1 MHRYKTLLK
10 RKSAMAQ
17 PLFHKIDF
25 GNEAGDDVDPA
36 ELTTYFVE
44 QDLFSDMLD
53 PKKKIAVAVAK
64 KGVGKS
70 ALIQWLSYRIA
81 ETDPNALVVKC
92 RGSDITRAQFNLQ
105 AKLESPNDY
114 IRDWMVR
121 LCAIANRRIASD
133 IGAAL
138 TDDKMTL
145 VETAELDGFKQKNLV
160 SALTSRFTKILDRL
174 APTASKVT
182 NEVELLKRL
191 EPRELWI
198 LIDDL
203 DATFQNTPE
212 ECLAI
217 STFFSACRYL
227 AQDMKGIHIRV
238 TMRANV
244 WSVIRRFDESLDKLD
259 QYVHEIR
266 WAESDFRR
274 LLYGRIKSQLIELG
288 MAQPTVHP
296 DDTEEQ
302 REQKYI
308 KLVFIPTVEWADK
321 KIPVYQLIYTLS
333 YHRPRW
339 AIQLCKLMQKEAKR
353 STDTLLTKGH
363 VDAVWGEYGLKRIAD
378 LVAEHKH
385 QCKQI
390 EELINAFRGAERQMT
405 RDQLIVWIK
414 NHITNHLNP
423 FINGVAITSPL
434 DVAHLLY
441 EIGFIV
447 ARSDFQGGYEHYSF
461 ELMPDFLSSRT
472 NDDFGMTWEIH
483 PCYREALDI
492 VKLNKAKKERMVKE
506 RRLARNRR

>member
-1 MHRYKTLLK
+1 
-10 RKSAMAQ
+10 MAK

-44 QDLFSDMLD
+44 QDLFNDMLN
-53 PKKKIAVAVAK
+53 KKQKLAVAVAK

-70 ALIQWLSYRIA
+70 ALIQWLSHQVKVRHP
-81 ETDPNALVVKC
+81 ESLVVKC
-92 RGSDITRAQFNLQ
+92 RGADITRTQFNLQ
-105 AKLESPNDY
+105 TKLESPNDY
-114 IRDWMVR
+114 IHDWMVR
-121 LCAIANRRIASD
+121 LCAITNRHIAREVG
-133 IGAAL
+133 IAL
-138 TDDKMTL
+138 SDDKITL
-145 VETAELDGFKQKNLV
+145 VETAELDGFKGKNFV
-160 SALTSRFTKILDRL
+160 GALISRFTKLLDRL
-174 APTASKVT
+174 TPTASKAT

-191 EPRELWI
+191 EQQDLWI

-227 AQDMKGIHIRV
+227 AQDVKGVTIRV

-244 WSVIRRFDESLDKLD
+244 WAVIRRFDESLDKLD
-259 QYVHEIR
+259 QYVQEIK

-274 LLYGRIKSQLIELG
+274 LLYRRIKSQLDELNL
-288 MAQPTVHP
+288 AYPKVLST
-296 DDTEEQ
+296 DTHEQ
-302 REQKYI
+302 AERKFI
-308 KLVFIPTVEWADK
+308 NLVFVPTVEWGDK
-321 KIPVYQLIYTLS
+321 RIHIYELIYTLS

-339 AIQLCKLMQKEAKR
+339 AIQLCKLMQKEAVR
-353 STDTLLTKGH
+353 GTDSLLTRGH
-363 VDAVWGEYGLKRIAD
+363 VDAVWGDYGLKRIAD

-390 EELINAFRGAERQMT
+390 EELINAFRGAEREMK
-405 RDQLIVWIK
+405 RDQLILWIK
-414 NHITNHLNP
+414 NHITNHLTP
-423 FINGVAITSPL
+423 FINGIQVVAPL

-447 ARSDFQGGYEHYSF
+447 ARSDFSGGYEHYSF
-461 ELMPDFLSSRT
+461 EIMPDFLSSRT
-472 NDDFGMTWEIH
+472 NHDFGMSWEIH

-492 VKLNKAKKERMVKE
+492 VKINKAKKDRMVRD
-506 RRLARNRR
+506 RRAARARSQ